1 MKLDKLDLNF
11 KRMIHNLKDVNI
23 VFGSSKIGSQFINNN
38 YFNIKEWWFN
48 KKLQNV
54 RNQFVKKYCDSGV
67 DFFN

>member
-11 KRMIHNLKDVNI
+11 KRMIQNLKDVNI
-23 VFGSSKIGSQFINNN
+23 VFGSSKKASQFINNN

-54 RNQFVKKYCDSGV
+54 RNKFVKKYCD
-67 DFFN
+67 